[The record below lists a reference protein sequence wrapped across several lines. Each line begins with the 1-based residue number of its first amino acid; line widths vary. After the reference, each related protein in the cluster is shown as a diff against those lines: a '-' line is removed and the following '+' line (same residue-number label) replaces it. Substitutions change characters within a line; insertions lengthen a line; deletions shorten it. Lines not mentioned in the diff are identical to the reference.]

1 MKIKIQCKF
10 SLLCMMICLIAC
22 DDPAARSTAGEDEQN
37 ALDSGMYS
45 GEDDAVDQMSARQD
59 SMMNL
64 PDMIDQPLMDM
75 EISDQSLIDMEIVAT
90 DMEGVVTD
98 MEMTDM
104 EDVTVDMEV
113 VTADMAVV
121 AADMEIIAADM
132 DIVAADMEMTGG
144 GEPQGAQLREPCA
157 GSSDCAMG
165 LSCLGWPTGSF
176 CTTTCGYNPPASGLP
191 SDPPCPEG
199 YALECHVSN
208 QCLPARCQGG
218 CDSGYECDDSGRCA
232 PTP

>member
-1 MKIKIQCKF
+1 MKIDIQFKL
-10 SLLCMMICLIAC
+10 SLLCMMICMISC
-22 DDPAARSTAGEDEQN
+22 DDPAARSAAGEDEQS

-64 PDMIDQPLMDM
+64 PDMIDQSLVDM
-75 EISDQSLIDMEIVAT
+75 EISDQSLIDMEIVTT
-90 DMEGVVTD
+90 DMEVVVTD
-98 MEMTDM
+98 MEM
-104 EDVTVDMEV
+104 
-113 VTADMAVV
+113 
-121 AADMEIIAADM
+121 ADMEIVAEDM
-132 DIVAADMEMTGG
+132 EVMTEDMEVVAADMEMTGG
-144 GEPQGAQLREPCA
+144 AQLREPCV
-157 GSSDCAMG
+157 GSSECAMG

-232 PTP
+232 LTP

>member
-1 MKIKIQCKF
+1 MKIDIQFKL
-10 SLLCMMICLIAC
+10 SLLCMMICMISC
-22 DDPAARSTAGEDEQN
+22 DDPAARSAAGEDEQS

-64 PDMIDQPLMDM
+64 PDMIDQSLVDM
-75 EISDQSLIDMEIVAT
+75 EISDQSLIDMEIVTT
-90 DMEGVVTD
+90 DMEVVVTD
-98 MEMTDM
+98 MEMADM
-104 EDVTVDMEV
+104 EIVAEDMEV
-113 VTADMAVV
+113 MTEDMEVV
-121 AADMEIIAADM
+121 AADMEV
-132 DIVAADMEMTGG
+132 VAADMEMTGG
-144 GEPQGAQLREPCA
+144 AQLREPCV
-157 GSSDCAMG
+157 GSSECAMG

-232 PTP
+232 LTP